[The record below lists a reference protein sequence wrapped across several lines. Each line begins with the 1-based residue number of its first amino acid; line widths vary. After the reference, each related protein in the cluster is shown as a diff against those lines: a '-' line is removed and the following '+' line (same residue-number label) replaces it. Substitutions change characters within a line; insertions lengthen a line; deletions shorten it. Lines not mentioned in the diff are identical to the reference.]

1 MDSKINGKARDFLND
16 IHEMCERYD
25 VSMITVMNDSV
36 TIISNGNRLSFK
48 TYVDGQYSTVK
59 IEHNC
64 GDYFPEEWDES

>member
-1 MDSKINGKARDFLND
+1 MDSKINGDARDFLNV
-16 IHEMCERYD
+16 IHEMCKRYN

-59 IEHNC
+59 LEQNY
-64 GDYFPEEWDES
+64 GDYFPEKREE